1 MHSSLAVISAFFM
14 AMLFKGLPAEEMS
27 EVQTEATEEA
37 EKNGAATKG
46 AMEKCEEVM
55 ANNGLNFTSFWH
67 GTAHGLHSLSL
78 EEIRHYF
85 DPEAKVQNK
94 IPAVNFNLSSEQTIL
109 FNAPLRGYDEDFNT
123 MALKVMAYFMLND
136 KPDFYQQGANILE
149 KITHQYHMHEIYAA
163 ASLIYKNMT
172 TNPPTDPELCPC
184 VNDITGNGILEEMV
198 KIAKQLKY
206 FARQPRAKKDYDL
219 TYGLGYDSLAVARPH
234 DSLAIARPH
243 SGRPVAVAPSTA
255 SVVLPTKRQKRAAD
269 ESQEI
274 ITELEEEYLANS
286 TIEKAHNLLDVSPWK
301 VNSLVGPEQWISYQA
316 MLTTS
321 MLTEEGLSDFSMFMY
336 CKLNQP
342 DLDHAKDLFE

>member
-1 MHSSLAVISAFFM
+1 M
-14 AMLFKGLPAEEMS
+14 AMVVKGVPAEKMS
-27 EVQTEATEEA
+27 EVPTEATEEA
-37 EKNGAATKG
+37 EEHGAASKG

-206 FARQPRAKKDYDL
+206 FARQPRAKKKYDL
-219 TYGLGYDSLAVARPH
+219 TYGLGYGNKRSLSPDA
-234 DSLAIARPH
+234 
-243 SGRPVAVAPSTA
+243 GAPSNA
-255 SVVLPTKRQKRAAD
+255 SVVLPTKRQKRATD
-269 ESQEI
+269 ESQET

-286 TIEKAHNLLDVSPWK
+286 TIENADNLLDVSPWM

-316 MLTTS
+316 MLTSS
-321 MLTEEGLSDFSMFMY
+321 MLEEEELNDFSMFMY

-342 DLDHAKDLFE
+342 DLDHAKDLFQ